1 MRSAPDSTPICAP
14 DSFRPPAIALDSGG
28 VLAIGIGAAT
38 DFFCAAKAAEGASPR
53 TVEWYRMILVRAV
66 QRFGDPRPL
75 DAITAAELRAW
86 LLELRSSLA
95 PESIAGYVRGLK
107 AFGNWCVAE
116 ELAAAPGFRAL
127 RRPHVPRR
135 LIAPF
140 SDAEIRSLLA
150 LADERERAL
159 VLLLFDTG
167 LRLSELVS
175 LRVGDVRPDGT
186 LHVLGKGAKE
196 RIVPLGTTARR
207 ALVRYLGTRARP
219 TVTDP
224 LFTGRQG
231 ALSQRGTQQAIARLG
246 RRAGVGTRCSPHT
259 FRHTFA
265 RGYLVNGGDVFSL
278 QQILGHATLDMVRR
292 YVTLSEADLVARHRS
307 ASPADRLAGAQ
318 GMVRPRQLVPR
329 PGRDGQPVT
338 TPEMMFV
345 FAGETTRVSPSQ
357 ATGGTGEETRS
368 RMERRHDR
376 ARPRRGKPASAASRS
391 QVHRPGS
398 SLNGRDPR

>member
-1 MRSAPDSTPICAP
+1 
-14 DSFRPPAIALDSGG
+14 
-28 VLAIGIGAAT
+28 
-38 DFFCAAKAAEGASPR
+38 
-53 TVEWYRMILVRAV
+53 MILIRAV
-66 QRFGDPRPL
+66 RRFGDPRPV

-86 LLELRSSLA
+86 LLELRGTLA

-140 SDAEIRSLLA
+140 SDAELRSLLA
-150 LADERERAL
+150 LADDRERAL

-175 LRVGDVRPDGT
+175 LHVGDVRPDGT

-207 ALVRYLGTRARP
+207 ALVRYLGTRARA
-219 TVTDP
+219 TSTDP

-246 RRAGVGTRCSPHT
+246 RRAGIGTRCSPHT

-292 YVTLSEADLVARHRS
+292 YVTLSEADLVARHRT
-307 ASPADRLAGAQ
+307 ASPADRLAGA
-318 GMVRPRQLVPR
+318 
-329 PGRDGQPVT
+329 
-338 TPEMMFV
+338 
-345 FAGETTRVSPSQ
+345 
-357 ATGGTGEETRS
+357 
-368 RMERRHDR
+368 
-376 ARPRRGKPASAASRS
+376 RG
-391 QVHRPGS
+391 
-398 SLNGRDPR
+398 